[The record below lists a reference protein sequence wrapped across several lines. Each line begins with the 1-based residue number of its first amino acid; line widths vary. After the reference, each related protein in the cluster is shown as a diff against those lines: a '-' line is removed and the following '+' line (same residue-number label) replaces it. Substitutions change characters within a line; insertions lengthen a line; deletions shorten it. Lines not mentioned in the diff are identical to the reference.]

1 MTEWSNV
8 LVLKASV
15 PMVPW
20 VRIPL
25 CPSYKICIF
34 FLETLFIIMNI
45 FNCSQKKNTRH
56 TLKAHIL
63 MKWSLLTNLSDRCF
77 LIHIVLFNIVGFCHL
92 SLYESVFLWAILFSL
107 TALNEKFHLWFTN
120 MHYKFLFSDTGLEF
134 VYILYIFC
142 VELYFFFQDRRT
154 KWFVLV
160 FTFFMA
166 ATISMW
172 ILDPSSVE
180 YTILN
185 WVVLIVFLMLRTYF
199 KTVLV
204 PIFHPVRFSSN
215 PLESGRWQLRHFHN
229 SRSLY
234 TPFGVAGKEF
244 VKSISKFSFGYPK
257 SNFLAGVLGFSGPM
271 AQKAINYQTSFNRNK
286 RNEQAQFERKAAN
299 DQIAFE
305 NEQIAFD
312 SMQARLK
319 KTELNEQLAKY
330 SELKQSACTP
340 GNTFD
345 KDVCQ
350 GYTEVFNIILEAIKK
365 SL

>member
-1 MTEWSNV
+1 
-8 LVLKASV
+8 
-15 PMVPW
+15 
-20 VRIPL
+20 
-25 CPSYKICIF
+25 
-34 FLETLFIIMNI
+34 
-45 FNCSQKKNTRH
+45 
-56 TLKAHIL
+56 
-63 MKWSLLTNLSDRCF
+63 MKWSLLKNLSDRCF
-77 LIHIVLFNIVGFCHL
+77 LIHILIFNIVGFCHL
-92 SLYESVFLWAILFSL
+92 SFYQSVFLWAVLFNL
-107 TALNEKFHLWFTN
+107 TALNDKFHLWFTN
-120 MHYKFLFSDTGLEF
+120 MHYKFLFSDTGLKF
-134 VYILYIFC
+134 LYFLYLFC
-142 VELYFFFQDRRT
+142 VEAYFLFQNRRT

-160 FTFFMA
+160 FTFCMA
-166 ATISMW
+166 GTISMW

-180 YTILN
+180 YTIFN

-215 PLESGRWQLRHFHN
+215 PLESGRWQLRHFHS

-234 TPFGVAGKEF
+234 MPLGTAGKEF
-244 VKSISKFSFGYPK
+244 VKSLTLFGLKYPK
-257 SNFLAGVLGFSGPM
+257 TALTVGGLGFGVPM
-271 AQKAINYQTSFNRNK
+271 AQKAIN
-286 RNEQAQFERKAAN
+286 EQAEFERKAAN
-299 DQIAFE
+299 DQIVFEKKQIAFDKKAM